1 MVLLLLVVLVVLDC
15 VMLSNSSSLTEEA
28 DECDSALLLALP
40 HAFCSLFDGWMF
52 RLICSAVVEVVVVG
66 VVEVVLVF
74 EFGFGLLHR
83 SNSISDIRSLSNWFM
98 YRRLPFRRVRTVG
111 SEQSWLL
118 PLMAS
123 PLLLYKDDEGP

>member
-1 MVLLLLVVLVVLDC
+1 MLVVLVVLDC

-28 DECDSALLLALP
+28 DECESALLLALP
-40 HAFCSLFDGWMF
+40 HDFCSLFDGWLF
-52 RLICSAVVEVVVVG
+52 RLTCSAVVEVVIVG
-66 VVEVVLVF
+66 VVEVVLV

-83 SNSISDIRSLSNWFM
+83 SNSMSDMRSLSNWFM

-111 SEQSWLL
+111 SEHSWLL

-123 PLLLYKDDEGP
+123 PLLLYKDDDGPYPP